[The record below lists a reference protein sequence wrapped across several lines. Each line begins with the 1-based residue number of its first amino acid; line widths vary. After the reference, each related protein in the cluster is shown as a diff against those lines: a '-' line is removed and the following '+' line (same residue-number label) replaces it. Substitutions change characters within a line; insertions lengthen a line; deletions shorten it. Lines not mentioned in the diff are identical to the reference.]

1 MYVVWNRH
9 DFVIYGD
16 NVDDIVL
23 VHWLFMTNIKV
34 LWYIYYVCQKLICF
48 GPLMLFWSS
57 VNIYVNIIVFVYSL
71 FMPKNEVFFFS
82 VYYLCQ
88 IFICFGPI
96 IIYAKYHIIDL
107 VHNFAFFALLII
119 LFIWKKK
126 HFIILLFFIVLLHL
140 RELYISFLHTRTP
153 VFTPG
158 Y

>member
-1 MYVVWNRH
+1 M
-9 DFVIYGD
+9 
-16 NVDDIVL
+16 
-23 VHWLFMTNIKV
+23 
-34 LWYIYYVCQKLICF
+34 KL
-48 GPLMLFWSS
+48 
-57 VNIYVNIIVFVYSL
+57 
-71 FMPKNEVFFFS
+71 FFFS